1 MSTMKSDVIL
11 VENLDPTFRDEV
23 AMMPGGANITK
34 CFACGTCSAGC
45 PVTSI
50 DGEYNSR
57 SIIRKILYG
66 MREEVLS
73 SPAIW
78 LCTMCYRC
86 YARCPQQV
94 NFTDIMRALRHM
106 AVRDGY
112 AQPEMLAKEDEAD
125 KKAQM
130 LRREL
135 VKSGS
140 NGRKTGAVAVAKKPV
155 VKKTVAKS
163 GKK

>member
-1 MSTMKSDVIL
+1 MIKNNDVIV
-11 VENLDPTFRDEV
+11 VENLDPTFREEV
-23 AMMPGGANITK
+23 ALMPGGANIAK
-34 CFACGTCSAGC
+34 CFACGTCAAGC
-45 PVTSI
+45 PVTNI
-50 DGEYNSR
+50 DEEYNCR
-57 SIIRKILYG
+57 SIIRKVLYG

-78 LCTMCYRC
+78 LCVMCYRC

-106 AVRDGY
+106 AVRDGF
-112 AQPEMLAKEDEAD
+112 ASADMLAKEDEAD

-135 VKSGS
+135 VKGSG
-140 NGRKTGAVAVAKKPV
+140 NGKKSGTVAAVKKPA
-155 VKKTVAKS
+155 VKKAKS
-163 GKK
+163 GKR